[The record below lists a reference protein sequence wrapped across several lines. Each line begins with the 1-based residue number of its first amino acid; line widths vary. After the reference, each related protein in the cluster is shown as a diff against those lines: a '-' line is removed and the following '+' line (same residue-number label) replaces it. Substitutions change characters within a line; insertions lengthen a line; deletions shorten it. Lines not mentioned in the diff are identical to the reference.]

1 MANKQL
7 INGKVYDWSSVTI
20 TASGMENME
29 PMEISYDDE
38 QESEPIYGRGGKI
51 RGYGTGN
58 QKNSVKLSLLRE
70 DFNEMCRVIQS
81 KGYKNF
87 YKYVIPKIVVNYAD
101 EGASTCTDVLTNI
114 VLSKRFLHS
123 LHLTK
128 HIIPSLFAKKQ
139 PHNPV
144 TPIRRYQPLML
155 YQ

>member
-81 KGYKNF
+81 KGWMMRQRMSSHSSSRNRKQH
-87 YKYVIPKIVVNYAD
+87 PM
-101 EGASTCTDVLTNI
+101 TD
-114 VLSKRFLHS
+114 
-123 LHLTK
+123 
-128 HIIPSLFAKKQ
+128 
-139 PHNPV
+139 
-144 TPIRRYQPLML
+144 M
-155 YQ
+155 

>member
-7 INGKVYDWSSVTI
+7 INGKAYDWSSVTI

-38 QESEPIYGRGGKI
+38 EEKEPIYGKGGKI

-58 QKNSVKLSLLRE
+58 QKNSVKISLLRE

-101 EGASTCTDVLTNI
+101 EEL
-114 VLSKRFLHS
+114 
-123 LHLTK
+123 
-128 HIIPSLFAKKQ
+128 Q
-139 PHNPV
+139 PV
-144 TPIRRYQPLML
+144 RMS
-155 YQ
+155 